1 MEKEQRELLAQ
12 QQETRRRMAALINAV
27 STSKLKATETPIY
40 QPVMAPPEAFNQ
52 PETTEKVR
60 GSLTNP
66 HISSNTA
73 QFNKF
78 SQKFCFL
85 NASF

>member
-52 PETTEKVR
+52 PQTTEKVR
-60 GSLTNP
+60 GTNP

-73 QFNKF
+73 QVNQF